1 MMRDFPRCND
11 GRLTHLI
18 ERYKENH
25 MDTNYS
31 SGLNENDPTASG
43 TITGSAY
50 DPLTRSTQDSSSKM
64 RAELSNLKHDLD
76 DLMSRATSMSD
87 MDLDA
92 ARNLLMEKYS
102 SMQRSVKGIASE
114 AGKQFSHG
122 ADITSDYVKERPLQS
137 VAIATGVGLLLGAI
151 LRRH

>member
-1 MMRDFPRCND
+1 MN
-11 GRLTHLI
+11 
-18 ERYKENH
+18 
-25 MDTNYS
+25 TNYS

-43 TITGSAY
+43 AVAGNAY
-50 DPLTRSTQDSSSKM
+50 DPMSNSTQSGTSRM
-64 RAELSNLKHDLD
+64 RTELSNLKRDLD

-87 MDLDA
+87 MDLNA

-102 SMQRSVKGIASE
+102 SMQHSVKGIASE

-122 ADITSDYVKERPLQS
+122 ADVTSDYVKERPLQS
-137 VAIATGVGLLLGAI
+137 VAIATGVGLLLGAL